1 MNKFEIPIYLF
12 FNKQRISIILL
23 IFISLLGM
31 SQDPEF
37 SQISPGLIRLN
48 PAFAGTGGRGRV
60 SGIYRNQWPGL
71 SSAYITTG
79 AFYDQPVEFVHGG
92 VGVQIINDSQGGN
105 TFRWSSAALIY
116 SYHLQAGRDIY
127 IFTGFQASIN
137 QWSRSVNNLIFPDMI
152 DPMEGL
158 INPTMEVIAGNNK
171 LYPDFSVGF
180 LANYKDII
188 AGISI
193 NHLAKPD
200 ISLSDSYKSQIS
212 RKWSFFIRNTFR
224 FSGSTADGFFI
235 SPGIFFRSQQKSK
248 NLKYGFTVGYDYI
261 QLGTWISH
269 DLDITMNLLTFG
281 LAMEISGLGIAYSYD
296 FAPWRTDL
304 PVPVTGAHEFSL
316 SIYLSGNKKNQNI
329 KAINFPKL

>member
-1 MNKFEIPIYLF
+1 MFLT

-23 IFISLLGM
+23 IFVSLIGK

-37 SQISPGLIRLN
+37 SQIYPGLLKLN
-48 PAFAGTGGRGRV
+48 PAFAGTGGQGRI

-71 SSAYITTG
+71 GSAYITSG
-79 AFYDQPVEFVHGG
+79 VFYDQPVEFVHGG

-116 SYHLQAGRDIY
+116 SYHLQASNDLFIL
-127 IFTGFQASIN
+127 TGFQASLN
-137 QWSRSVNNLIFPDMI
+137 QWNRSVNNLVFPDMI
-152 DPMEGL
+152 DNVGG
-158 INPTMEVIAGNNK
+158 IIYQTNEVIASNNK

-180 LANYKDII
+180 LANYKDMI

-200 ISLSDSYKSQIS
+200 ISLSDSYKSQLS
-212 RKWSFFIRNTFR
+212 RKWSLFIRNSFR
-224 FSGSTADGFFI
+224 FSGSLTDGFYI
-235 SPGIFFRSQQKSK
+235 SPGIIFKSQQKSEV
-248 NLKYGFTVGYDYI
+248 LRYGFTAGYDRI
-261 QLGTWISH
+261 HIGAWISH
-269 DLDITMNLLTFG
+269 DLDIIMNFLTLG

-304 PVPVTGAHEFSL
+304 PMPVTGAHEFSI
-316 SIYLSGNKKNQNI
+316 SIYLPGEKKYRNV
-329 KAINFPKL
+329 KAINFSKF

>member
-1 MNKFEIPIYLF
+1 MNKFEIQIYLF

-37 SQISPGLIRLN
+37 SQIYPGLLRLN
-48 PAFAGTGGRGRV
+48 PAFAGTGGGGRV

-79 AFYDQPVEFVHGG
+79 AFYDQPIEFVHGG
-92 VGVQIINDSQGGN
+92 VGIQIINDSQGGN

-116 SYHLQAGRDIY
+116 SYHLQASRDIY
-127 IFTGFQASIN
+127 ILTGFQASIN

-152 DPMEGL
+152 DNVAGV
-158 INPTMEVIAGNNK
+158 IIPTNEIIASNNK

-193 NHLAKPD
+193 NHLAKPV
-200 ISLSDSYKSQIS
+200 ISLSDSYKSQLS
-212 RKWSFFIRNTFR
+212 RKWNLFIRNTFR
-224 FSGSTADGFFI
+224 FSGSTADGFYI
-235 SPGIFFRSQQKSK
+235 SPGIFFRSQQKSEI
-248 NLKYGFTVGYDYI
+248 LKYGFTVGYDCI
-261 QLGTWISH
+261 HVGAWISH
-269 DLDITMNLLTFG
+269 DLNITMNLLTFG
-281 LAMEISGLGIAYSYD
+281 LAMEISGFGIAYSYD

-316 SIYLSGNKKNQNI
+316 SIYLSGNEKNRSI
-329 KAINFPKL
+329 KAINFSKF